1 MAIVKSRASNHSRK
15 IHRYEITDEGVKI
28 YE

>member
-1 MAIVKSRASNHSRK
+1 MAIVKARGSNHSRK
-15 IHRYEITDEGVKI
+15 IHRYEITDKGVEI